1 MKLKT
6 SFATRC
12 LALVLA
18 LMLLVSATDLGLTL
32 PVSASADDTLT
43 VYENNIVADSY
54 ALTDAEK
61 AIIKSGMLKSGSQN
75 FSVPTDKDGLIN
87 VDIENST
94 VTVLDYND
102 TVSKKLWTPV
112 SAKLVWGDGANDSED
127 LTLDENGKDTY
138 EYDGAAFS
146 VEVVY
151 EVETSVDTALQADM
165 LRASKFLKD
174 GLKELRSISGN
185 SGSLSSYQ
193 QASEYLVELADGKN
207 VGKNPLTGADVI
219 LQFESQA
226 AKDSAKFLDE
236 QIKANSGK
244 LELVSM
250 ANAYEE
256 PYTKYLAANGIA
268 LEAKTVDTYAHIQ
281 NVMNDTLFADILSNP
296 ESTLSKALYEYDKTM
311 YNAVTDLF
319 IDSMDAWLFNME
331 DIVAAG
337 TWPYDQDASFLKD
350 DIDYATLDTL
360 VGKVGSTTSVTPV
373 ETLTAASVTVKELMS
388 MHDVTV
394 KVEWFTVDPETNEV
408 TLNDVQTADAI
419 AMAEGSA
426 KADILAKIEAVGFEK
441 SVVTGWTAL
450 FTEFA
455 THYEASYSD
464 LPNTLVEET
473 EYVITY
479 SPKKYTVTGGAVDGN
494 YNYGHT
500 ITLPK
505 YEGDGDQDYDYTVNG
520 KYVAEGSKV
529 VVEGPMEITREVGAP
544 RDNTTLLEYVLQD
557 TTLTEDEINILN
569 AAAVNA
575 GDAVISIRHP
585 SDALVTLDEATGV
598 VTAEKA
604 LADYPDDD
612 TIYWIPTVAEVA
624 IGDTVKKYDM
634 VEGADNYTV
643 TITENNYDKV
653 TVIYT
658 LTLEDHDAGDLK
670 NLPNVLVAETKDQLD
685 KVGQLVAEMGSLEAV
700 PYDILEMLKK
710 YAEGETLTQ
719 LENILTNCYKTDKTK
734 LDLYHSLV
742 AYSGKANDAEKMTY
756 YYQNQQTM
764 EAQLKILVAALK
776 VIKDDE
782 AFKATCVEKL
792 GTQASDAFNKITGV
806 EDKIEKITLP
816 PVNAAIDVNNAAVL
830 TLAEELVAADVDV
843 KAHDSADLVIEKG
856 IVKEASGKVT
866 VTVNMTHGSIK
877 KSFSLTFNEGQAPDA
892 ASFNAKYNEA
902 FAALNIAAGTEKHYT
917 DNTAATEAI
926 RTKVFETSETFDLE
940 WKPIEYTVEVD
951 GVNYGKITINN
962 KSITLPVH
970 EENGFV
976 WKYTV
981 NEKAYEQGSVVN
993 VWDAYHAEN
1002 LTITRVA
1009 LDQKAERF
1017 EQFKDSMSEV
1027 SASSEAL
1034 EMVFS
1039 DQDNTLTME
1048 LDIEAEQSEIMDGV
1062 TAFVMELTNLPY
1074 YIYLNGEPLYDGKVY
1089 LQTLINALLKDE
1101 NFNNADFADALRND
1115 EAIITGEM
1123 DLQPKVQAE
1132 TFALRAV
1139 PNTDKTLKFE
1149 IKKVGTKDALAKAAD
1164 AIEAIKPYVAF
1175 QADNGVL
1182 DVNVTLPEKVYEVY
1196 LTALIGIGEVDLND
1210 VNAVNTEI
1218 ATMFLYD
1225 YVEDILKDD
1234 TITATTWHN
1243 TLKYLD
1249 DEVGDRLPDVDL
1261 EKYEERYQQL
1271 RTVFND
1277 WAEVTVDGGIPQIA
1291 LEAPAKTVI
1300 DSALSAANVSV
1311 PSGFLDQIFEYDN
1324 NGELKAN
1331 INVTLTNTNVDFEAV
1346 VADED
1351 VLKASAKELVGDA
1364 KDVKNGAASA
1374 KAVAKGTL
1382 KSWIKGEGLA
1392 NGIDYTTDLSKRLS
1406 ETTGGAVVVLLKDVT
1421 DTLTFNGT
1429 TVLDLNGKTVANVQ
1443 ANGHL
1448 YIFDSKLANG
1458 QGGVSGTVSGNVSI
1472 TAGKYTN
1479 DVSAFLPDGYKCEN
1493 VNGAYVVSNELYK
1506 IVENGNEL
1514 VFEINSDI
1522 LPNND
1527 IDSYTAFAKAVGA
1540 EIALDVVM
1548 NSYPYAM
1555 LYVGGDKLNKI
1566 YDFDYDDYM
1575 GLLVNAGTAGN
1586 AVNTLL
1592 DCTSL
1597 PGLAAF
1603 INEVSAD
1610 LLDFAAI
1617 EEALT
1622 TDGVVASYNTK
1633 TAPWTVVIGHNASLD
1648 CITGGIVADTD
1659 KVSERKL
1666 TLQFVGNNK
1675 TEAADFF
1682 GFLDDIV
1689 TTAKFELVDVQEVE
1703 FKDKFFNVEGGVE
1716 VVLDADLSDYTT
1728 YMAVIVANA
1737 LDDNTA
1743 MVKAVNDKNT
1753 EALKAEFDKLTV
1765 KNIADAIQVLNR
1777 GDDFAK
1783 LAADAGING
1792 NFDLTGK
1799 KAYLEKAM
1807 MWTLSAAGRA
1817 LQELEDA
1824 ADKVTADRV
1833 DNAIDKIESKVEG
1846 VADKLGNAKVD
1857 SVINKAESK
1866 LNGIGTKV
1874 EGAVDKIESTVEK
1887 VYTKTLGGLDEDGD
1901 GVYGF
1906 DAAYSR
1912 FADVDWKGYGVN
1924 FNLTTASADVKVK
1937 LFELVEDDCLWGDA
1951 NHDNIVNTVD
1961 ASLIEEYVVNEG
1973 KMDVFFCTKR
1983 TDVNGDGKIN
1993 TVDASLIC
2001 QYVVDDEMTSFPA
2014 ENQ

>member
-1 MKLKT
+1 MMKQRT
-6 SFATRC
+6 SFTTRC

-18 LMLLVSATDLGLTL
+18 LMLLVSAADLGLTL
-32 PVSASADDTLT
+32 PVSASASDTLT

-54 ALTDAEK
+54 ALTAEEK
-61 AIIKSGMLKSGSQN
+61 AIIKSGMLKGGSQN
-75 FSVPTDKDGLIN
+75 FSVPTDNDGLID

-102 TVSKKLWTPV
+102 TVSNKLWTPV
-112 SAKLVWGDGANDSED
+112 SAKLVWDGGSED
-127 LTLDENGKDTY
+127 LTLDAEGKDTY
-138 EYDGAAFS
+138 DYDGAAFS
-146 VEVVY
+146 VEAVY
-151 EVETSVDTALQADM
+151 EVKTSVDTVMQAEM

-174 GLKELRSISGN
+174 GIAELDLIKAQRG
-185 SGSLSSYQ
+185 GLAAYH
-193 QASEYLVELADGKN
+193 QANEYLVELANGKN
-207 VGKNPLTGADVI
+207 VGTNPITGDPVI
-219 LQFESQA
+219 LQFETQA
-226 AKDSAKFLDE
+226 AIDSAKALGAE
-236 QIKANSGK
+236 IAANDGK
-244 LELVSM
+244 LKLFSEAGSYV
-250 ANAYEE
+250 A
-256 PYTKYLAANGIA
+256 PFTQYLATKGTE
-268 LEAKTVDTYAHIQ
+268 LEELAVVTYNHIK
-281 NVMNDTLFADILSNP
+281 NVMNDTLFTSVLADPN
-296 ESTLSKALYEYDKTM
+296 STLSTALKSQDETM
-311 YNAVTDLF
+311 YNAIMDLF
-319 IDSMDAWLFNME
+319 IPTTETWLYNMKS
-331 DIVAAG
+331 VAASG
-337 TWPYDQDASFLKD
+337 TWPNGQDASFLKD
-350 DIDYATLDTL
+350 GIDYAALDTL
-360 VGKVGSTTSVTPV
+360 VAALVSTSSVTPV
-373 ETLTAASVTVKELMS
+373 ETLTAASATVKKLMS
-388 MHDVTV
+388 MHDVVVT
-394 KVEWFTVDPETNEV
+394 VEWYTVAEDNAV
-408 TLNDVQTADAI
+408 TLYDTKTAPAI
-419 AMAEGSA
+419 TLPEGAA
-426 KADILAKIEAVGFEK
+426 KSDILAKIDAAGFEG
-441 SVVTGWTAL
+441 SVVAGWTAL
-450 FTEFA
+450 FNEFG
-455 THYEASYSD
+455 THYEASYSE
-464 LPNTLVEET
+464 LPDTLTAGT

-479 SPKKYTVTGGAVDGN
+479 NPKKYAVTGGAVDGN

-505 YEGDGDQDYDYTVNG
+505 YEGDGDKDYDYTVNG
-520 KYVAEGSKV
+520 KYAAEGSKV

-544 RDNTTLLEYVLQD
+544 RNNTTLLEYVLQD
-557 TTLTEDEINILN
+557 TTLTADEIAILN
-569 AAAVNA
+569 AEAVNA
-575 GDAVISIRHP
+575 GDAIISIRYP

-604 LADYPDDD
+604 LSDYPEK
-612 TIYWIPTVAEVA
+612 TLYWIPTVAEVA
-624 IGDTVKKYDM
+624 IGDTVKEYDM
-634 VEGADNYTV
+634 VEGTDNYTV

-658 LTLEDHDAGDLK
+658 LTLADHDAGALK

-685 KVGQLVAEMGSLEAV
+685 KMGQLVSEMGSLEAV

-710 YAEGETLTQ
+710 YATGETLTQ
-719 LENILTNCYKTDKTK
+719 LENILTNCYTKDMTK
-734 LDLYHSLV
+734 LDLYHYLV
-742 AYSGKANDAEKMTY
+742 AYNNKATDAEKMVY

-792 GTQASDAFNKITGV
+792 GTQASEAFDKITAV

-816 PVNAAIDVNNAAVL
+816 PVNAVIDVNSVAAL

-843 KAHDSADLVIEKG
+843 KAHDSAALVIEKG
-856 IVKEASGKVT
+856 IMKEASGKVT

-877 KSFSLTFNEGQAPDA
+877 KSFSLTFNQGQAPDA
-892 ASFNAKYNEA
+892 ASFNAKFDEA
-902 FAALNIAAGTEKHYT
+902 FAALNIAAADKIHYT

-926 RTKVFETSETFDLE
+926 RTKTFEASETFDLE
-940 WKPIEYTVEVD
+940 WKPIEYTVEVG

-970 EENGFV
+970 EESGYI
-976 WKYTV
+976 WQYTV
-981 NEKAYEQGSVVN
+981 NGKDYEQNSVVN
-993 VWDAYHAEN
+993 VWNEYHAET
-1002 LTITRVA
+1002 LKIERVA

-1017 EQFKDSMSEV
+1017 EQFKDSMEEV

-1039 DQDNTLTME
+1039 DEDNTLTME

-1074 YIYLNGEPLYDGKVY
+1074 YIYLNGEPLYNGQVY

-1101 NFNNADFADALRND
+1101 DFNNADFADALRND
-1115 EAIITGEM
+1115 EPIITGEM
-1123 DLQPKVQAE
+1123 DLQPKVQTR

-1139 PNTDKTLKFE
+1139 PNTDKTLKFA
-1149 IKKVGTKDALAKAAD
+1149 IKKTGTKDALVKAAD
-1164 AIEAIKPYVAF
+1164 AIEKIKPYVAF
-1175 QADNGVL
+1175 QANNGVL

-1196 LTALIGIGEVDLND
+1196 LTALIGVGEVDLND

-1234 TITATTWHN
+1234 SITATTWNN

-1249 DEVGDRLPDVDL
+1249 DEIGGRLPDVDL
-1261 EKYEERYQQL
+1261 AKYEERYQQL
-1271 RTVFND
+1271 RKVFND
-1277 WAEVTVDGGIPQIA
+1277 WAEVTVNGGIPQIA

-1311 PSGFLDQIFEYDN
+1311 PSGFLDQIFEYDQ
-1324 NGELKAN
+1324 NGELKAT

-1351 VLKASAKELVGDA
+1351 VLKENAKDLVGDA
-1364 KDVKNGAASA
+1364 KAVKNGEASA

-1406 ETTGGAVVVLLKDVT
+1406 EMTGGAVVVLLKDIN
-1421 DTLTFNGT
+1421 DTLTFDGT

-1458 QGGVSGTVSGNVSI
+1458 QGGVTGTVSGNVSI
-1472 TAGKYTN
+1472 TAGKYEN
-1479 DVSAFLPDGYKCEN
+1479 CDVTSFLPDGYE
-1493 VNGAYVVSNELYK
+1493 VDANGVVTNELYD

-1522 LPNND
+1522 IPNND

-1566 YDFDYDDYM
+1566 YDFDFDDYM
-1575 GLLVNAGTAGN
+1575 GLIAEAGTAGN

-1617 EEALT
+1617 ETALLG
-1622 TDGVVASYNTK
+1622 DGVVASYNTK
-1633 TAPWTVVIGHNASLD
+1633 TAPWTMVIGRNATHD
-1648 CITGGIVADTD
+1648 CITGGLVADTT

-1666 TLQFVGNNK
+1666 TLKFVGSNNAD
-1675 TEAADFF
+1675 AAEFF

-1689 TTAKFELVDVQEVE
+1689 NKAE
-1703 FKDKFFNVEGGVE
+1703 FKLVNVKDIEFANKFFNVEGGAE
-1716 VVLDADLSDYTT
+1716 VVFDADLSDYTT
-1728 YMAVIVANA
+1728 YMAIVVANA
-1737 LDDNTA
+1737 LENPAKQA
-1743 MVKAVNDKNT
+1743 MADAVNNGDMD
-1753 EALKAEFDKLTV
+1753 ALKAEFDKLTP
-1765 KNIADAIQVLNR
+1765 KNIADALKVLNR

-1783 LAADAGING
+1783 LAQDAGISG
-1792 NFDLTGK
+1792 NFTLTGK
-1799 KAYLEKAM
+1799 KAYLEKAI

-1817 LQELEDA
+1817 LEELE
-1824 ADKVTADRV
+1824 VTGT
-1833 DNAIDKIESKVEG
+1833 SK
-1846 VADKLGNAKVD
+1846 
-1857 SVINKAESK
+1857 
-1866 LNGIGTKV
+1866 
-1874 EGAVDKIESTVEK
+1874 
-1887 VYTKTLGGLDEDGD
+1887 KTLGGLETTYGT
-1901 GVYGF
+1901 YGF
-1906 DAAYSR
+1906 DKAYSR
-1912 FADVDWKGYGVN
+1912 FADADWKGYGVN
-1924 FNLTTASADVKVK
+1924 FNLTTSKADVKVK
-1937 LFELVEDDCLWGDA
+1937 LFEIDDCLWGDA
-1951 NHDNIVNTVD
+1951 NHDGKVNVID
-1961 ASLIEEYVVNEG
+1961 ASMIEEYVVNQG
-1973 KMDVFFCTKR
+1973 NMNVFFCTKR
-1983 TDVNGDGKIN
+1983 TDVNDDGAIN
-1993 TVDASLIC
+1993 VIDASLIRE
-2001 QYVVDDEMTSFPA
+2001 YAVRNISSFPA
-2014 ENQ
+2014 ENK